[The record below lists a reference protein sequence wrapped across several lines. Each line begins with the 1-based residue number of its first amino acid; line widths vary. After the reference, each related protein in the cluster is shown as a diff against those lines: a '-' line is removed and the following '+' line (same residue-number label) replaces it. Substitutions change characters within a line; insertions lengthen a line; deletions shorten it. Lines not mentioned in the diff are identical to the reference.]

1 MGVLY
6 YGASSEPVHLDDR
19 TLAHLKTVIIT
30 KLRRQEGFAVTCRPA
45 DGDDAGRVV
54 IWIHPAIPLRFEF
67 DEPEPSHLNREWLE
81 RLATSANVH
90 GGITLVEE
98 HATS

>member
-6 YGASSEPVHLDDR
+6 YGASSDPVRLDDR
-19 TLAHLKTVIIT
+19 TLAHLKTVIIA
-30 KLRRQEGFAVTCRPA
+30 KLRRQEGSTVTCQPPA
-45 DGDDAGRVV
+45 GEGAGRVV

-67 DEPEPSHLNREWLE
+67 DETEPPDLNRDWLE
-81 RLATSANVH
+81 RLATSANLH

-98 HATS
+98 HAPT